1 MQYSD
6 FWYLV
11 LGRWSVQTSLADIL
25 YKCAGPDSSCQ
36 DMFRFGEHF
45 FPCLVW
51 ALGNMKIAHKMIRLV
66 AATSIFGL
74 VVRASSISEAKPEP
88 SLRAADLQRHLLE
101 GGGRYILYDEQS
113 FADKL
118 KQSSRRTQFTIE
130 CPLKLGDIDY
140 FDIAVQLTPQLGQ
153 QGLCPL
159 AEQNMLGND
168 INAILLE
175 YGVGDA
181 GVDTGAIFLAG
192 VCTVPTI
199 TNRRRL
205 SSLATG
211 FLWTGVGGCRKGT
224 CKADNS
230 DQRML
235 AGTRSG
241 DGDRYLAGTWFS
253 NTFKPQLEATLEKAF
268 ATELVAK
275 YTGCL
280 GSNPGIAVSV
290 NGITRTQLLAVE
302 CASSDVGLLETMTFA
317 NLAIRSRASVCSK
330 CIKIDFSTKGNGTA
344 LVRGEYVKDQW
355 LKNGLSI
362 SAKGGY
368 SPNGNEARIF
378 DTARL
383 GVNGNP
389 DLGSPNQ
396 KCGGPG
402 KGSGGE
408 PGKKGE
414 NCKPL
419 GSKYNVIL
427 STNPIP
433 KSCVWV

>member
-1 MQYSD
+1 
-6 FWYLV
+6 
-11 LGRWSVQTSLADIL
+11 
-25 YKCAGPDSSCQ
+25 
-36 DMFRFGEHF
+36 
-45 FPCLVW
+45 
-51 ALGNMKIAHKMIRLV
+51 MIRLV
-66 AATSIFGL
+66 AAICVSGP
-74 VVRASSISEAKPEP
+74 VVRASTIREATTETEF
-88 SLRAADLQRHLLE
+88 SAADFQRHLLVD
-101 GGGRYILYDEQS
+101 GGGYLLLHEQS
-113 FADKL
+113 FGDQL
-118 KQSSRRTQFTIE
+118 KQSSRRTQFAVE
-130 CPLKLGDIDY
+130 CPLKLGSVDY
-140 FDIAVQLTPQLGQ
+140 FDIAVQLTPRLGQ

-224 CKADNS
+224 CRPDNS

-235 AGTRSG
+235 ATVESI
-241 DGDRYLAGTWFS
+241 DSDRYLASTWFS
-253 NTFKPQLEATLEKAF
+253 DTFKPQLEATLEKAF

-290 NGITRTQLLAVE
+290 NGITRTQLLAVD
-302 CASSDVGLLETMTFA
+302 CASSDIGLLETMTFA
-317 NLAIRSRASVCSK
+317 NLAIRSRTSVCSK
-330 CIKIDFSTKGNGTA
+330 CVKIDFSTKGNGTA

-355 LKNGLSI
+355 QKNGVSI
-362 SAKGGY
+362 TAKGGY

-419 GSKYNVIL
+419 GSKFQVIL
-427 STNPIP
+427 LTGSICR
-433 KSCVWV
+433 SRV